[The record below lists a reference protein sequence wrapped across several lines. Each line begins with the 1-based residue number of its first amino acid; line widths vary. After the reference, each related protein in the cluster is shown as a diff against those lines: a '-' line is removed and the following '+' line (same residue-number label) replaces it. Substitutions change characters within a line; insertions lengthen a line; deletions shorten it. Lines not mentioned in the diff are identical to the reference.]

1 MTELT
6 VNIED
11 PSMIEQ
17 IKQAISMLK
26 GVASV
31 TMKKKRRTGME
42 RAVEDIEQGRIYEA
56 ESVEDLIS
64 QCKAWN
70 IGLDLQ
76 ANLSVR

>member
-26 GVASV
+26 GVSSV

-64 QCKAWN
+64 QCKA
-70 IGLDLQ
+70 
-76 ANLSVR
+76 

>member
-42 RAVEDIEQGRIYEA
+42 RAVEDIEQGSIYEA

-64 QCKAWN
+64 Q
-70 IGLDLQ
+70 
-76 ANLSVR
+76 

>member
-56 ESVEDLIS
+56 ESVEDLII
-64 QCKAWN
+64 QCEA
-70 IGLDLQ
+70 
-76 ANLSVR
+76 

>member
-64 QCKAWN
+64 QCKA
-70 IGLDLQ
+70 
-76 ANLSVR
+76 

>member
-31 TMKKKRRTGME
+31 TMKKKRRTGMD

-64 QCKAWN
+64 QCKA
-70 IGLDLQ
+70 
-76 ANLSVR
+76 

>member
-31 TMKKKRRTGME
+31 TMKKKPRTGME

-64 QCKAWN
+64 QCKA
-70 IGLDLQ
+70 
-76 ANLSVR
+76 

>member
-1 MTELT
+1 MIELT

-64 QCKAWN
+64 QCKA
-70 IGLDLQ
+70 
-76 ANLSVR
+76 

>member
-31 TMKKKRRTGME
+31 TMKKNRRTGME

-64 QCKAWN
+64 QCKA
-70 IGLDLQ
+70 
-76 ANLSVR
+76 

>member
-11 PSMIEQ
+11 SSMIEQ

-26 GVASV
+26 GVSSV

-64 QCKAWN
+64 QCKA
-70 IGLDLQ
+70 
-76 ANLSVR
+76 

>member
-11 PSMIEQ
+11 PSMVEQ

-64 QCKAWN
+64 QCKA
-70 IGLDLQ
+70 
-76 ANLSVR
+76 

>member
-56 ESVEDLIS
+56 ERVEDLIS
-64 QCKAWN
+64 QCKA
-70 IGLDLQ
+70 
-76 ANLSVR
+76 

>member
-1 MTELT
+1 
-6 VNIED
+6 
-11 PSMIEQ
+11 MIEQ

-26 GVASV
+26 GVSSV

-64 QCKAWN
+64 QCKA
-70 IGLDLQ
+70 
-76 ANLSVR
+76 